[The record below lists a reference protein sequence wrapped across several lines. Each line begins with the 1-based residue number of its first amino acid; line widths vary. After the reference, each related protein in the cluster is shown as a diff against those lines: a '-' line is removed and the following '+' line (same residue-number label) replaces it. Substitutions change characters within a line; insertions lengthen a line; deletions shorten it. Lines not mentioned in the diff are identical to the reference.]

1 MVCTT
6 AVAHLNSDQVASRRR
21 SFFFGVGSQKHQG
34 IAGGVEVMCKSEM
47 FCIAVHAPWTAEWP
61 KLQRS
66 QVPIGA
72 SIIDGLKAFTQALTV
87 AMPIERLKQ
96 NVRPGTAIP

>member
-21 SFFFGVGSQKHQG
+21 SFFFGFGSQKHQG

-47 FCIAVHAPWTAEWP
+47 FCIAVHAKNPGR
-61 KLQRS
+61 QS
-66 QVPIGA
+66 
-72 SIIDGLKAFTQALTV
+72 GLNCKGHRFPSVLLSLMV
-87 AMPIERLKQ
+87 
-96 NVRPGTAIP
+96 